1 MHPFLRI
8 LGIVVV
14 FTVATVGWFVLAGV
28 TESRTNTSRYSLSS
42 QVVSLWGRAQVQAA
56 PTLVLYWQEEVVE
69 SKDTVDAHGNV
80 VGRRVER
87 HFESRTQNVDPAS
100 TRINVDMHQDERRK
114 GLMWFPLYDVG
125 FDGTWTYTHAQS
137 LARDLQISF
146 PFPDSDAM
154 YDDFHF
160 VVNGTELGAEA
171 RPVGGVAST
180 TIHVEPGQSVSFAV
194 KYKSRGADTWSYQPT
209 AGVGQVEDFAL
220 AMTTDFKKVD
230 FVVPGRSP
238 SAKQETADGW
248 KLDWEYTRAV
258 AGFGMGMVM
267 PTRVQP
273 GQLATSLAF
282 SAPLSLGLYFL
293 WIYVLG
299 ILKGKEAHPINY
311 FFLSGAFFAFNL
323 LFAYTADHLDVEY
336 AFALS
341 AGVSLGLAVS
351 YLRLVLGARFAF
363 LEAGIAQLLYQVG
376 FATAHFFD
384 GFTGLTVTVLGI
396 LTLFALMQMTGRMD
410 WSSVLG
416 GKGRG
421 AAKPA
426 PAPIPA

>member
-8 LGIVVV
+8 FGIIAV
-14 FTVATVGWFVLAGV
+14 FTTATIGWFVLAGV

-42 QVVSLWGRAQVQAA
+42 QVVSLWGKAQVQAA
-56 PTLVLYWQEEVVE
+56 PTLMLYWQEEVVE
-69 SKDTVDAHGNV
+69 SKDILDARGAV
-80 VGRRVER
+80 ITTRIERRMENK
-87 HFESRTQNVDPAS
+87 TQFVDPAS
-100 TRINVDMHQDERRK
+100 TQIDVDLNQDERRK

-125 FDGTWTYTHAQS
+125 FDGTWTYTHAQAV
-137 LARDLQISF
+137 ARDLQISF
-146 PFPDSDAM
+146 PFPDSEAM

-160 VVNGTELGAEA
+160 VVNGKELGAES
-171 RPVGGVAST
+171 RPVAGAATT
-180 TIHVEPGQSVSFAV
+180 TIHVEPGQLVSFAV
-194 KYKSRGADTWSYQPT
+194 KYKSRGANTWSYQPT
-209 AGVGQVEDFAL
+209 AGVGQVENFAL
-220 AMTTDFKKVD
+220 NMTTDFKKVD

-238 SAKQETADGW
+238 SAKEETDDGW
-248 KLDWEYTRAV
+248 KLTWAYTRAV

-273 GQLATSLAF
+273 GELATSLAF

-323 LFAYTADHLDVEY
+323 LFAYTADHLELEW

-341 AGVSLGLAVS
+341 AAVSLGLAVS

-363 LEAGIAQLLYQVG
+363 LEAGVAQLLYQVG
-376 FATAHFFD
+376 FATAHLVD

-396 LTLFALMQMTGRMD
+396 LTLFMLMQLTGRMD
-410 WSSVLG
+410 WSAVLAS
-416 GKGRG
+416 KARK
-421 AAKPA
+421 ASEEPAKA
-426 PAPIPA
+426 VV